1 MNRLSGFHAKVSR
14 SEKREN
20 VFARKNIGLKTP
32 SGLQFENRCHLLAH
46 KIPLSDEEEQNLWYS
61 HIIFDIC
68 RYQLYSIYHYCFTFI
83 RKAIKI
89 AVKKSVL
96 WVFTKSDLFG
106 ITPNAVQEN
115 TILEKMRQLGFEKI
129 PQSGKIDQ
137 EKIKTRH

>member
-1 MNRLSGFHAKVSR
+1 VNRLSGFHAKVSR

-89 AVKKSVL
+89 SVKNPFYGSLQKAIYLVL
-96 WVFTKSDLFG
+96 RQMLF
-106 ITPNAVQEN
+106 
-115 TILEKMRQLGFEKI
+115 K
-129 PQSGKIDQ
+129 
-137 EKIKTRH
+137 KTRF